1 MKALITGGIKSGKSF
16 YALERARE
24 KEGRRGFIATAL
36 IKDDEMANRI
46 KKHKIERGS
55 DFETIEEPYE
65 LVRAIKF
72 ADKKYAITVIDCLN
86 MWLLNL
92 MEEKIDLEREREN
105 LISALK
111 NVSSHFIVVT
121 NEVSSGVIPADEF
134 TRRFVEELSVLNS
147 SVARVSDEV
156 ILMVAGCPLIVKRE
170 EK

>member
-1 MKALITGGIKSGKSF
+1 MKTLITGGIKSGKSF

-46 KKHKIERGS
+46 KKHKIERGT